1 MVRSTYPP
9 RPPGPIMPPQLR
21 PPVTGIRGP
30 IIPPLVRP
38 VASPSITPTDKSQTT
53 VYVGKIASTIEND
66 FIRSLLEVGLV
77 PVCIPLLHL
86 SFCPVALCLL
96 YWIKNLDISWFLKL
110 CGLVKNWKR
119 AQDPTDGT
127 PKGFGIC
134 EFDSAEGV
142 LRALRLLCKLNV
154 DGQELMVCFP
164 FYNTLLLPC
173 LFPWA
178 DATYAPLLYL
188 ILVFLLFLGSGLHI
202 AWYEYTAKQWFDV
215 STFVLCMPCF

>member
-1 MVRSTYPP
+1 MPRYPSPFLPMVRSTYPP

-77 PVCIPLLHL
+77 PDCIPLLHL

-96 YWIKNLDISWFLKL
+96 Y
-110 CGLVKNWKR
+110 
-119 AQDPTDGT
+119 
-127 PKGFGIC
+127 
-134 EFDSAEGV
+134 
-142 LRALRLLCKLNV
+142 
-154 DGQELMVCFP
+154 
-164 FYNTLLLPC
+164 
-173 LFPWA
+173 
-178 DATYAPLLYL
+178 
-188 ILVFLLFLGSGLHI
+188 
-202 AWYEYTAKQWFDV
+202 
-215 STFVLCMPCF
+215 